1 MRSGWSLYKYE
12 GQWYK
17 QKFVEAILSDNKLAI
32 DIAAEEG
39 DTVTVTAVSTDGVT
53 YKGDY
58 RYREGSY
65 SNGEVSLER
74 YRGPS
79 GDILAGEWQ
88 DARGSPHA
96 SRPKRASNFA
106 TTARPALPAPRRTS
120 ALARTRS

>member
-58 RYREGSY
+58 RYREGSTRTAKCRL
-65 SNGEVSLER
+65 SDIGGPQATSWPGNGR
-74 YRGPS
+74 RP
-79 GDILAGEWQ
+79 GDRKGT
-88 DARGSPHA
+88 GF
-96 SRPKRASNFA
+96 SRQ
-106 TTARPALPAPRRTS
+106 TRRT
-120 ALARTRS
+120 A

>member
-17 QKFVEAILSDNKLAI
+17 QEFVEAVLSDNKLAI
-32 DIAAEEG
+32 DIAVKEG

-53 YKGDY
+53 YQGDY

-74 YRGPS
+74 YQGPS
-79 GDILAGEWQ
+79 GDILAGEWRE
-88 DARGSPHA
+88 AGG
-96 SRPKRASNFA
+96 PKGDWIIKMNAAER
-106 TTARPALPAPRRTS
+106 
-120 ALARTRS
+120 

>member
-1 MRSGWSLYKYE
+1 MSATRSGWSLYEYE

-17 QKFVEAILSDNKLAI
+17 HEFAEAMLSDKKLTI
-32 DIAAEEG
+32 DIAVDEG
-39 DTVTVTAVSTDGVT
+39 DTVTVTAVSTDGIT

-88 DARGSPHA
+88 EAGG
-96 SRPKRASNFA
+96 PKGTWIIRMNAA
-106 TTARPALPAPRRTS
+106 E
-120 ALARTRS
+120 RSGG

>member
-17 QKFVEAILSDNKLAI
+17 QEFIEAILSDNKLAI
-32 DIAAEEG
+32 DIAAKEG
-39 DTVTVTAVSTDGVT
+39 DTVTVTAVSTDGVR

-88 DARGSPHA
+88 EAGG
-96 SRPKRASNFA
+96 PKGDWIIKV
-106 TTARPALPAPRRTS
+106 S
-120 ALARTRS
+120 AAEG